1 MSLETINAT
10 LLDLKPEDL
19 LLDLGSGEGRHTI
32 SFGLSQKITAIGLD
46 LSHADLKTATER
58 LSDFEDLSCEQSPRV
73 CFTQGSGNQL
83 PFKDQQFNKAD
94 NFLFSKKALASQK
107 CANLCYLSRR
117 VGITDV
123 FI

>member
-46 LSHADLKTATER
+46 LSHADLKKSFALKCSSIFMTIKH
-58 LSDFEDLSCEQSPRV
+58 SCE
-73 CFTQGSGNQL
+73 
-83 PFKDQQFNKAD
+83 K
-94 NFLFSKKALASQK
+94 
-107 CANLCYLSRR
+107 
-117 VGITDV
+117 
-123 FI
+123 